1 MRKDSAGFFQNFPN
15 LFQPST
21 MNTYDPTLLMDFKNG
36 ETHAIET
43 FYSLYKKPVLR
54 FILSMVK
61 DPLESETIFHEVFM
75 KILRKRCDLECADRV
90 RSYVFTITK
99 NEVIDYFKHLKRDR
113 ERLEKYYSTR
123 IHQSSPEIIEEEESI
138 LERLESAL
146 ETLPCQR
153 KKVLQ
158 LSYYH
163 DKSYQEIAEELG
175 ISKNTVKNHLIK
187 ARVDLRDR
195 LV

>member
-1 MRKDSAGFFQNFPN
+1 
-15 LFQPST
+15 
-21 MNTYDPTLLMDFKNG
+21 MNTSDLTLFKDFKNG
-36 ETHAIET
+36 ESHAIEA
-43 FYSLYKKPVLR
+43 FYLQYKKPVLR

-61 DPLESETIFHEVFM
+61 DPLESEAIFHEVFM
-75 KILRKRCDLECADRV
+75 KILRKRRELDHADRV

-99 NEVIDYFKHLKRDR
+99 NEVIDYFKRLKRDR
-113 ERLEKYYSTR
+113 ERLEKFYTTQ
-123 IHQSSPEIIEEEESI
+123 IQQSSPEILEEEESI
-138 LERLESAL
+138 LGRLEWAL

-158 LSYYH
+158 LSYYQ
-163 DKSYQEIAEELG
+163 DKSYQEIAEEMG

-195 LV
+195 LA